1 MKKLTTLLMALVL
14 LVPVAALAALLE
26 GTVEKVDQAK
36 KQIVLKTDKGQ
47 QTVEFDNA
55 TKGVDSV
62 RAGAKVTVNFD
73 QKGEKRL
80 ASEIIGVG
88 AGSMKNPPSD
98 RPISPGGARDQYPSG
113 MK

>member
-14 LVPVAALAALLE
+14 IPAAAWAALLE

-36 KQIVLKTDKGQ
+36 KQIVLKTDKGP

-62 RAGAKVTVNFD
+62 RTGAKVTVNFE

-80 ASEIIGVG
+80 ASEIIGGG
-88 AGSMKNPPSD
+88 AGNMKGSSSD

-113 MK
+113 IK

>member
-1 MKKLTTLLMALVL
+1 MKKLTTLLIALVL
-14 LVPVAALAALLE
+14 FPIAALAALLE

-36 KQIVLKTDKGQ
+36 KQIVVKTDKGPA
-47 QTVEFDNA
+47 TVEFDSA

-62 RAGAKVTVNFD
+62 RAGAKVKINYD

-80 ASEIIGVG
+80 ATEITGVG
-88 AGSMKNPPSD
+88 AGSSKDSPSE
-98 RPISPGGARDQYPSG
+98 RPVSPGGAREKSPTD

>member
-1 MKKLTTLLMALVL
+1 MKKVATVLIALIL
-14 LVPVAALAALLE
+14 FPVAALAALLE
-26 GTVEKVDQAK
+26 GTVEKVDHAK
-36 KQIVLKTDKGQ
+36 KQIVLKTDTGS
-47 QTVEFDNA
+47 QTVEFNSA
-55 TKGVDSV
+55 TKGADSV

-88 AGSMKNPPSD
+88 AGNTKGSPSD
-98 RPISPGGARDQYPSG
+98 RPISPGGAKDQSPSG